1 MKKNTPESAAQR
13 KPVSTKL
20 SAIAFDMVD
29 AEARSTDGNTIA
41 KRIAKGEPMKSAEAL
56 GPDYSVDKR
65 RNARREHTNHFT
77 NRAPKKSQ

>member
-1 MKKNTPESAAQR
+1 MKKRPTESAAQR
-13 KPVSTKL
+13 KPASRTL
-20 SAIAFDMVD
+20 SAIGFDIAD
-29 AEARSTDGNTIA
+29 AKARSTDGNTIT
-41 KRIAKGEPMKSAEAL
+41 KRIAKGEPMKSAESL